1 MEHASPQVS
10 EAQGIRVALDDA
22 ELVTVTVVPVTEHPR
37 VVVVDTGEQ
46 VVVENADPSDV
57 VVVGTHET
65 VTCNAVSMDVQDK
78 DELDLVFLELPVDE
92 SDFVFVFELFSSPS
106 TVRFSFSDLRS
117 SKVPSILSI
126 SPAFTLS
133 VMLSKFLSMHDNVF
147 TKLPKTPNDSLFS
160 FFEPHG
166 ADDESLPRSE
176 MRASTSLLIPFTLF
190 RVSVFSGV
198 GCAFQELTTGIR
210 PRIRDDTENTAD
222 VA

>member
-1 MEHASPQVS
+1 MS

-37 VVVVDTGEQ
+37 VVVVVVGEQ
-46 VVVENADPSDV
+46 VVVENVDPPEV
-57 VVVGTHET
+57 VVVGTHKT
-65 VTCNAVSMDVQDK
+65 VTCNAVSVDVQDK
-78 DELDLVFLELPVDE
+78 DELDLVFLDMPVDE
-92 SDFVFVFELFSSPS
+92 SEFVFVFVFVFEMFSSPS
-106 TVRFSFSDLRS
+106 TIRFSFSDLRS
-117 SKVPSILSI
+117 SKVPSILST

-147 TKLPKTPNDSLFS
+147 TKLLKTPNDSLFS

-166 ADDESLPRSE
+166 MDDESLPRSE